1 MGGNGAV
8 VCVNKIRNIL
18 IAVNRI
24 QLRRGVGLIEDKRT
38 CRDRFSRIPDE
49 AVGRYC
55 AARLPAVACYAEVVV
70 VGEAVKAV
78 GRASGG
84 VFKIQAATS
93 LVIKRHQDGRLVV
106 GVGGIDAR
114 PPDRPVLAV
123 ILDAPGAGLG
133 GD

>member
-70 VGEAVKAV
+70 VREMVDVV
-78 GRASGG
+78 GR
-84 VFKIQAATS
+84 T
-93 LVIKRHQDGRLVV
+93 
-106 GVGGIDAR
+106 VGG
-114 PPDRPVLAV
+114 
-123 ILDAPGAGLG
+123 GLKKHSSAS
-133 GD
+133 DIETRV